1 MSLKKKFKCEYIISD
16 LLRDIREEKRSVT
29 LSTEKKKEIINYSQN
44 FKKKYTNINKKM
56 YTVLCDI

>member
-1 MSLKKKFKCEYIISD
+1 MISD
-16 LLRDIREEKRSVT
+16 LLRDIREQKRSVT

-44 FKKKYTNINKKM
+44 LKKKYTNINKKM